1 MEVVTFYFYTI
12 LSYTLTPKVAAQRL
26 LAHRLHGNWRNKVR
40 PCGSIDLHTN
50 LYWRTSMNS
59 SKLIVAAAAAISVF
73 GAATVAYAQTTPAE
87 SGQRQGT
94 MSQTE
99 TQAEMDQRAAQA
111 NRDLTNRSST
121 DGTLN
126 RVDGSGTTDMNRT
139 DGRLDNSERV
149 ARADRN

>member
-1 MEVVTFYFYTI
+1 
-12 LSYTLTPKVAAQRL
+12 
-26 LAHRLHGNWRNKVR
+26 
-40 PCGSIDLHTN
+40 
-50 LYWRTSMNS
+50 MNS

-73 GAATVAYAQTTPAE
+73 GAATVAYAQTTPSE
-87 SGQRQGT
+87 SSQRQGT
-94 MSQTE
+94 MSQ